1 MSLNGEHFG
10 QIHEAFL
17 DAFSH
22 DDLRLFVRIH
32 LDANLDEIA
41 LVPNLA
47 AITRDLI
54 AWADRQ
60 GRLRE
65 MIDAALHQIPN
76 NRLLQVLAQQPWIAT
91 ADSLVSTGEGNFAG
105 RDINIYARTQE
116 PRDEQY
122 LLVMNS
128 GKNTAKWLASRKK
141 LTFREFDL
149 AGRNLSGLDLTKSD
163 LQGANLKQAYLRGT
177 NLRGADL
184 RATCL
189 EAADLR
195 DAKLEG
201 ANLQDAKLEN
211 ARLEGAR
218 YDADTIWPQDFPLPP
233 TKSVWSLKSILLSPS
248 RPIEYVFSVLFWGSI
263 LVLGVYNEYSQDPV
277 RFMARMNNRICV
289 VKDGEK
295 AVLSSYGELPIRIID
310 NGGELLT
317 VGRSEDGLALYGLIG
332 DNYFWI
338 ETKSLDCSFDKA
350 DLPVVQR

>member
-1 MSLNGEHFG
+1 MSLNSEHFA
-10 QIHEAFL
+10 QIHRAFL
-17 DAFSH
+17 DAF
-22 DDLRLFVRIH
+22 DTGELRLFVRIH
-32 LDANLDEIA
+32 LNANLDEIT
-41 LVPNLA
+41 LGQNLA
-47 AITRDLI
+47 AITLELI

-65 MIDAALHQIPN
+65 MIDAALRQNPGN
-76 NRLLQVLAQQPWIAT
+76 PQLQDLTKQPWIAT

-116 PRDEQY
+116 TRDEQY

-128 GKNTAKWLASRKK
+128 GKNSAKWLASRKK

-149 AGRNLSGLDLTKSD
+149 ARRNLSGIDLSKAD
-163 LQGANLKQAYLRGT
+163 LQGASLKHAKLRGT
-177 NLRGADL
+177 NLREADL
-184 RATCL
+184 RDAHL

-218 YDADTIWPQDFPLPP
+218 YDANTIWPQGFSLPP
-233 TKSVWSLKSILLSPS
+233 SKNVWSLKSILLSPS
-248 RPIEYVFSVLFWGSI
+248 RPIEYALSVLFWGSI
-263 LVLGVYNEYSQDPV
+263 VVLGVYNEYSQDPV
-277 RFMARMNNRICV
+277 RFMARLNNRICV
-289 VKDGEK
+289 VKDIEK

-310 NGGELLT
+310 NGDELLT
-317 VGRSEDGLALYGLIG
+317 VGRSKDGLALYGLVG
-332 DNYFWI
+332 DSYFWI